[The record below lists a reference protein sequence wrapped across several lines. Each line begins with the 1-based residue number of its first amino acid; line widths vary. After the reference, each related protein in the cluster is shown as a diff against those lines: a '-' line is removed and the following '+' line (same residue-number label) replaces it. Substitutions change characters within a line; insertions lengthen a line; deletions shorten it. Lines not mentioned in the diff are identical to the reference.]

1 MVFYTYHELL
11 FSYIIY
17 EKKAKKK
24 NLHYTSIGLYELL
37 GNPTTYLIEPPR
49 PWKIIETEANWYMYR

>member
-1 MVFYTYHELL
+1 MVFYTYYELL

-24 NLHYTSIGLYELL
+24 LTL
-37 GNPTTYLIEPPR
+37 YLIV
-49 PWKIIETEANWYMYR
+49 K